1 MSRYHQYQA
10 SFTGGEM
17 DPLLR
22 GRTDLQQY
30 YAAVALA
37 QNVQFEPQGGFSR
50 RPGLRFLT
58 DLTGDNPDNGV
69 LLIPFEFSTT
79 QNFMVVASVL
89 TASSTIR
96 FRFYANQTLL
106 TNINGSGN
114 SYLDYTVGTL
124 YNVSAID
131 MDKTYFTQSA
141 DTLIITNEN
150 FAPFKILRGA
160 NNTTWTASALSLTTP
175 KTAFTLATSSPSATL
190 TATAVDGTTKVTA
203 GSSVFSSSH
212 VDQYINVLN
221 GFGRARVI
229 KFISGT
235 VLEVVTEIPFFSTDA
250 IASGDWELET
260 GYENS
265 WSNTRGWPRTCSFHE
280 GRLYFGGAASE
291 PSTLFASKVGDFFNF
306 KIAEGLDDDALKVTL
321 ATDSVNAIT
330 ALRSGRDLQIFT
342 TGAEFFVP
350 QADLNPVTPSNIT
363 IKSTTRRGSKFG
375 IRPQAAE
382 GGTIFIQRQGK
393 AVREMLFSDV
403 ELSYVANNISL
414 LNSHM
419 LLDPQRMAL
428 RAATDTTE
436 GDLLLIVNG
445 TNTVGYRA
453 ASVAFSGTITAY
465 TINRAQNIVAP
476 ANWSTD
482 GDFIDVG
489 VDLDTVFCVVKRTIN
504 GATKYYLEV
513 FDDDRTTDSS
523 IQYYS
528 GAVAPDQPLPSAT
541 LIGGL
546 SHLHA
551 KTVKIVR
558 DDIVDSDATV
568 GTVAADDDG
577 IVTQFVNSGETSF
590 TLNGAFVSNGT
601 ASFSG
606 IARQITFYNDN
617 ASAPGNPIP
626 SAINLVLTIT
636 GTDIFNAS
644 QSETIALDDNAA
656 TYTGVKYFKTV
667 TAVSINTAPT
677 NFTLKVGVGAALGTI
692 TIGGTAS
699 SYVEAGLDYTVEVT
713 TQPIES
719 RLQSGSMQS
728 TKRRVLEVSPILYRA
743 QNITINGKNIS
754 LDPLPLPGSG
764 GVTSF
769 TGVKKTQGFLGFDRD
784 AQITI
789 GQSQP
794 LFFTVLSL
802 DYKLSAGQ

>member
-58 DLTGDNPDNGV
+58 DLTGDNPGNGV
-69 LLIPFEFSTT
+69 LLIPFEFSTA
-79 QNFMVVASVL
+79 QNFMIVASVQ

-114 SYLDYTVGTL
+114 DYLDYTVGTL
-124 YNVSAID
+124 YDVSAID

-150 FAPFKILRGA
+150 FAPFKVLRGA

-190 TATAVDGTTKVTA
+190 TATAIEGTTKVTA
-203 GSSVFSSSH
+203 GSSVFTSAH

-221 GFGRARVI
+221 GFGRARIV
-229 KFISGT
+229 KHNSGT
-235 VLEVVTEIPFFSTDA
+235 ELEVVTEIPFFSTDA
-250 IASGDWELET
+250 IAAGDWELET

-291 PSTLFASKVGDFFNF
+291 PATLFASKVADFFNF
-306 KIAEGLDDDALKVTL
+306 KIAEGLDDDAIKVTL
-321 ATDSVNAIT
+321 STDAVNAIT

-350 QADLNPVTPSNIT
+350 QADLDPITPASIT
-363 IKSTTRRGSKFG
+363 IKSATRRGSKFG

-419 LLDPQRMAL
+419 LVDPKRMAL
-428 RAATDTTE
+428 RNATDTTE

-445 TNTVGYRA
+445 TATTGYRA
-453 ASVAFSGTITAY
+453 SSVGFAGTMTAY
-465 TINRAQNIVAP
+465 TVNRAQNIVAP

-489 VDLDTVFCVVKRTIN
+489 VDLDTIYCVVKRTIG

-513 FDDDRTTDSS
+513 FDEDRTTDSA
-523 IQYYS
+523 IQYFA
-528 GAVAPDQPLPSAT
+528 GATSPDQSLPTNTTAGS
-541 LIGGL
+541 L
-546 SHLHA
+546 SHLEG
-551 KTVKIVR
+551 KTVKVVR
-558 DDIVDSDATV
+558 DDIIDADD
-568 GTVAADDDG
+568 TVA
-577 IVTQFVNSGETSF
+577 SG
-590 TLNGAFVSNGT
+590 NVS
-601 ASFSG
+601 
-606 IARQITFYNDN
+606 
-617 ASAPGNPIP
+617 
-626 SAINLVLTIT
+626 L
-636 GTDIFNAS
+636 
-644 QSETIALDDNAA
+644 AA
-656 TYTGVKYFKTV
+656 VP
-667 TAVSINTAPT
+667 A
-677 NFTLKVGVGAALGTI
+677 
-692 TIGGTAS
+692 
-699 SYVEAGLDYTVEVT
+699 SYVEVGLDYTVEVK

-719 RLQSGSMQS
+719 RLPSGSMQS
-728 TKRRVLEVSPILYRA
+728 TKRRVLEVTPILFKA
-743 QNITINGKNIS
+743 QNITINGKNIE
-754 LDPLPLPGSG
+754 LDPLPLSGSG
-764 GVTSF
+764 GATAF